1 MVNSRINLR
10 LLLRSLFAAG
20 MLTLA
25 CGIGARAEGTLDKIK
40 REGIFLAGV
49 RFDSPPVGTVDLSG
63 NPVGFGP
70 DLAKAIADAL
80 GVKVKF
86 VQVNSQTR
94 VPMLLNG
101 QIDADFD
108 LATPYKQREET
119 VDFTIPYVWDSTT
132 ILVRKGSDLD
142 PTHYGPPKQV
152 ATTQGSSNNAVL
164 LAVVPDAKFQYFQEY
179 PDAIAALRNQ
189 KVDAVVLNRSLT
201 AKAIKSDPNLVAG
214 DDIGLDPWAVMLR
227 QDDSKW
233 RNFLNWTMQELWAKG
248 QYQTMYAKWFGEAP
262 RWHMWSE
269 YELQPGIGT
278 EQERKDHK

>member
-1 MVNSRINLR
+1 MVGYASSRKVLQS
-10 LLLRSLFAAG
+10 LLGACLVAL
-20 MLTLA
+20 LA
-25 CGIGARAEGTLDKIK
+25 SSPARAEGTLDKIK
-40 REGIFLAGV
+40 RTGVFLAGV
-49 RFDSPPVGTVDLSG
+49 RFDSPPDGTVDLSG

-70 DLAKAIADAL
+70 DLAKAIADVL
-80 GVKVKF
+80 GVKVQY

-108 LATPYKQREET
+108 LATPYKQREEM

-132 ILVRKGSDLD
+132 ILIHKGDD
-142 PTHYGPPKQV
+142 PDPAHYGPPKQV

-164 LAVVPDAKFQYFQEY
+164 LSVVPNAKFQYFQEY
-179 PDAIAALRNQ
+179 PDAIAALRNK
-189 KVDAVVLNRSLT
+189 KVDAVVLNRALT
-201 AKAIKSDPNLVAG
+201 AKAIHSDPDLVAG
-214 DDIGLDPWAVMLR
+214 DDIGRDPWAVMLR

-248 QYQTMYAKWFGEAP
+248 QYQVMYAKWFGEAP

-269 YELQPGIGT
+269 FELQPGIGT